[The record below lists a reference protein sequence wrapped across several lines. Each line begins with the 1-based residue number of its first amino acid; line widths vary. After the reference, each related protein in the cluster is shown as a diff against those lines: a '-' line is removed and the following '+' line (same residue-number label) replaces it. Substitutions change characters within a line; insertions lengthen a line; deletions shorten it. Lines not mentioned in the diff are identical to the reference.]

1 MSETNAQAQ
10 QPLEHPRVR
19 EIDRPL
25 SPHLSIYKPQ
35 LTSLMSIIHRVT
47 GFCLAGGIVL
57 LVSWLVSIA
66 MGPEA
71 YATYAKILSHP
82 LALCFIAAWSWG
94 LFYHMCCGVRHLLW
108 DVGLCLSLPA
118 IYKSGYIAAAVSACA
133 TLALWSFIFLNGVV
147 VWP

>member
-1 MSETNAQAQ
+1 MPPLDEQAP
-10 QPLEHPRVR
+10 QPLPLPRVKQT
-19 EIDRPL
+19 DRPL

-47 GFCLAGGIVL
+47 GFCLAGGIAL
-57 LVSWLVSIA
+57 LVSWLISIA

-82 LALCFIAAWSWG
+82 IAVLFIAAWSWG

-108 DVGLCLSLPA
+108 DVGACLTLPA
-118 IYKSGYIAAAVSACA
+118 IYKSGYIAAAVSALA
-133 TLALWSFIFLNGVV
+133 TLGLWAFIFLNGVIS
-147 VWP
+147 WP